1 MSVSVNDIKNDK
13 EVKTLLEYG
22 QKHLDELSFTEHS
35 YRHAEIVSTVAGN
48 ILREIGG
55 NQREVELAE
64 ISGYLHDIG
73 NSVNRIDHPNTGAI
87 LAYNILLRMGM
98 DLEEAIQVMTA
109 IGNHDEQAGSA
120 VSRISAALILADK
133 SDVHR
138 TRVRNTD
145 FATFDIHDR
154 VNYAVE
160 KSEVR
165 VDTSRKVISLDL
177 TIDTTI
183 CRLME
188 YFEIFLVRMMM
199 NRRAASFLGY
209 NFELIANQTKLL

>member
-1 MSVSVNDIKNDK
+1 MSITVEDVKNDK
-13 EVKTLLEYG
+13 EVKILLEYG

-35 YRHAEIVSTVAGN
+35 YRHAGIVSRVAGY
-48 ILREIGG
+48 ILKEIGG
-55 NQREVELAE
+55 SQREVELAE
-64 ISGYLHDIG
+64 IAGYIHDVG
-73 NSVNRIDHPNTGAI
+73 NSVNRNDHPNTGAI

-98 DLEEAIQVMTA
+98 DLEEAVQVMTA

-120 VSRISAALILADK
+120 VSRISAALIIADK

-154 VNYAVE
+154 VNYSVE
-160 KSEVR
+160 KSEVK

-199 NRRAASFLGY
+199 NRRAALFLGH